1 MAYLV
6 VQETFYLY
14 KTYIIFHHIQEH
26 RDVQQCYRFQC
37 INGHI
42 KMILFDIPL
51 LLSDMYMLSR
61 HLSVMA

>member
-1 MAYLV
+1 MVYLV
-6 VQETFYLY
+6 VLY
-14 KTYIIFHHIQEH
+14 KNYIIFHHILKC
-26 RDVQQCYRFQC
+26 RDAQQCYKFQC

-42 KMILFDIPL
+42 EMILFDIPL